1 LSDLEKKLIEKAK
14 NGNSDAFGQ
23 LIYQYEQKIYAIA
36 FKVFKNE
43 ADAFDVAQEI
53 CIKLYQKLDQFRF
66 ESAFSTWLYRI
77 ATNTAIDEYRR
88 QKRKQTHESSYDEPI
103 DSENESMAIQIQDT
117 SDTPEEA
124 YLRKEKIKYVW
135 DALQELT
142 NDHKEIIIL
151 KDIEQKSYE
160 EIGIQLSLSIGTVKS
175 RLARARSSLK
185 KELSSLWEHN
195 LL

>member
-1 LSDLEKKLIEKAK
+1 MNEIENKLIQKAK
-14 NGNSDAFGQ
+14 NGDTDAFSQ

-43 ADAFDVAQEI
+43 TDAYDVAQEI
-53 CIKLYQKLDQFRF
+53 CIKLYQKIDQFRF

-77 ATNTAIDEYRR
+77 ATNTAIDEYRK
-88 QKRKQTHESSYDEPI
+88 QKRKTSHEASIIESDE
-103 DSENESMAIQIQDT
+103 SHEETLELQIPDKA
-117 SDTPEEA
+117 DTPEEA

-135 DALQELT
+135 DAIKQLSE
-142 NDHKEIIIL
+142 DHQEIIIL

-160 EIGIQLSLSIGTVKS
+160 EIVLQLEISMGTVKS
-175 RLARARSSLK
+175 RLARARIALK
-185 KELSSLWEHN
+185 KILQELWEHN

>member
-1 LSDLEKKLIEKAK
+1 MNDIENKLIEKAK
-14 NGNSDAFGQ
+14 NGNQEAFGQ
-23 LIYQYEQKIYAIA
+23 LIFNYEQKIYAIA

-43 ADAFDVAQEI
+43 TDAFDVAQEI
-53 CIKLYQKLDQFRF
+53 CIKLFQKLDQFRF

-77 ATNTAIDEYRR
+77 ATNTAIDEYRK
-88 QKRKQTHESSYDEPI
+88 QKRKSTHESSYDEPL
-103 DSENESMAIQIQDT
+103 DSETDSMALQIKDE

-135 DALQELT
+135 DALNEIT
-142 NDHKEIIIL
+142 DDHRSIIIL

-160 EIGIQLSLSIGTVKS
+160 EISIELDIGIGTVKS
-175 RLARARSSLK
+175 RLARARTALK
-185 KELSSLWEHN
+185 KVLSELWEHN

>member
-1 LSDLEKKLIEKAK
+1 MNDLENKLIEKAK
-14 NGNSDAFGQ
+14 NGDQDAFGQ

-43 ADAFDVAQEI
+43 TDAYDVAQEI

-77 ATNTAIDEYRR
+77 ATNTAIDEYRK

-103 DSENESMAIQIQDT
+103 ESENETLAVQIKDT

-124 YLRKEKIKYVW
+124 FLRKEKVKYVW
-135 DALQELT
+135 EALNELSE
-142 NDHKEIIIL
+142 DHKEIIIL
-151 KDIEQKSYE
+151 KDIEQKSYD
-160 EIGIQLSLSIGTVKS
+160 EISHELHISIGTVKS
-175 RLARARSSLK
+175 RLARARGSLK
-185 KELSSLWEHN
+185 KVLSDLWEHN

>member
-1 LSDLEKKLIEKAK
+1 LNDIENKLIEKAK
-14 NGNSDAFGQ
+14 NGNQEAFGQ
-23 LIYQYEQKIYAIA
+23 LIFNYEQKIYAIA

-43 ADAFDVAQEI
+43 TDAFDVAQEI
-53 CIKLYQKLDQFRF
+53 CIKLFQKLDQFRF

-77 ATNTAIDEYRR
+77 ATNTAIDEYRK
-88 QKRKQTHESSYDEPI
+88 QKRKSTHESSYDEPL
-103 DSENESMAIQIQDT
+103 DSETDSMALQIKDE

-135 DALQELT
+135 DALNEIT
-142 NDHKEIIIL
+142 DDHRSIIIL

-160 EIGIQLSLSIGTVKS
+160 EISIELDIGIGTVKS
-175 RLARARSSLK
+175 RLARARTALK
-185 KELSSLWEHN
+185 KVLSELWEHN